1 MTDPTE
7 AISRMRKLLSDA
19 DAQISRTYQGQVLHD
34 IRALLDRLDSA
45 EAEVLEQA
53 RLNGM
58 GSEREAALLAR
69 LDSAERAL
77 ANVASYWITRG
88 INPIKVECCRQ
99 IEGPDKWA
107 IRQGGNCL
115 NKSGE
120 WEWEPMPSSRDDDF
134 LARCRFDAAQEAIDA
149 AMRVGAVGGE
159 G

>member
-7 AISRMRKLLSDA
+7 AIRKALASDHPREEIDLEA
-19 DAQISRTYQGQVLHD
+19 

-45 EAEVLEQA
+45 ERDA
-53 RLNGM
+53 
-58 GSEREAALLAR
+58 
-69 LDSAERAL
+69 

-88 INPIKVECCRQ
+88 INPLKVERVQQ

-120 WEWEPMPSSRDDDF
+120 WEWEPMPSGRDDEF
-134 LARCRFDAAQEAIDA
+134 LARCRFDTAQEAIDA
-149 AMRVGAVGGE
+149 ALRAGE
-159 G
+159 QKEPK